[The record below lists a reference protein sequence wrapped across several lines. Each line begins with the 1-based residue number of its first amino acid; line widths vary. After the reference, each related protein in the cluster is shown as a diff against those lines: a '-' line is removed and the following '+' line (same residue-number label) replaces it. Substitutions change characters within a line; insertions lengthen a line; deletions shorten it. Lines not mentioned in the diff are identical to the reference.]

1 METWKQYST
10 VQYSTVTCV
19 LPDTLVERLL
29 QPGRVLQL
37 DVQLPLWAAL
47 CLPQGW
53 EDGEV
58 MEVMEVTL
66 SPLSGL
72 PTEWREVFQD

>member
-1 METWKQYST
+1 M
-10 VQYSTVTCV
+10 TCV

-58 MEVMEVTL
+58 MEVREVMEVTL